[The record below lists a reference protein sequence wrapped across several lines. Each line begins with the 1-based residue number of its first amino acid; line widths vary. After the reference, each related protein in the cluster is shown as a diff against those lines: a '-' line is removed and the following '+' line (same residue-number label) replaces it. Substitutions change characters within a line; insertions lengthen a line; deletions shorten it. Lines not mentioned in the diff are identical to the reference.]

1 MQINDKEEKI
11 ISKIE
16 EITGIRPKI
25 YREVSADK
33 VENLRN
39 FIDGGLDPREIVFKD
54 ENGKEIARVQN
65 LQDFE
70 DALLSLDE
78 KIILK
83 HAKNNDFSKWFKVRG
98 EIELA
103 GKFKS
108 IEKKFEDT
116 KKLRKGLIDILE
128 EYRYSLSQT
137 PVTNFQR

>member
-83 HAKNNDFSKWFKVRG
+83 HAN
-98 EIELA
+98 
-103 GKFKS
+103 
-108 IEKKFEDT
+108 
-116 KKLRKGLIDILE
+116 
-128 EYRYSLSQT
+128 
-137 PVTNFQR
+137 